1 MIYLSNLR
9 MKKKNEHIFCKT
21 DIWYNHKMRFCI
33 IPLTIMSSLIFMK
46 LILPFQKIVRCV
58 VKIDANI
65 GMKPE
70 KAKLFIIFFAFVM
83 DCDRPF
89 WFMAKYSTLFPYLLY
104 MRQKAEKTFK
114 FKYIHIELS
123 KSFGFKW
130 FTFHI
135 YASILYSS

>member
-1 MIYLSNLR
+1 MVLHHSPNL
-9 MKKKNEHIFCKT
+9 HVIFNFHET
-21 DIWYNHKMRFCI
+21 N
-33 IPLTIMSSLIFMK
+33 LTF
-46 LILPFQKIVRCV
+46 PKIVRCV

-123 KSFGFKW
+123 KSFCFKW

-135 YASILYSS
+135 YPSILYSSEFKSTFYKCNHKGVHKSKSCILWCL